1 MQLNGLTLNK
11 LRTSDSSRH
20 FELVDGATFP
30 DHPSTVLLHD
40 ERGRK
45 KWTVYI
51 PEAAGFPLQ
60 PQQYRDLCK
69 SSEEVSRLVIDSLPR
84 SRIVGKA
91 GSLGYNRQTYYDV
104 DRGFL
109 DVEVAEKSSFL
120 PSSQSY
126 DPIAVVNGKN
136 ASDLGDTTMCDKS
149 LTFVMETRNAGF
161 GSTLLALWLSY
172 GLAKREGRAFFLD
185 DSRW

>member
-1 MQLNGLTLNK
+1 MV
-11 LRTSDSSRH
+11 LRFPIIPVRSFCTMNVEGKGGQYTS
-20 FELVDGATFP
+20 P
-30 DHPSTVLLHD
+30 
-40 ERGRK
+40 K
-45 KWTVYI
+45 
-51 PEAAGFPLQ
+51 Q
-60 PQQYRDLCK
+60 PASL